1 MTALATV
8 GAAALATPH
17 ASAAPAGVHAPDLP
31 EAGQEAPDGE
41 RSPDRA
47 ERPSPDPTAVGP
59 ASSVGIRLLDA
70 PVERRADSRARRYIV
85 DHVHPGTTIKRRI
98 VVQNTSEV
106 RRAIAVYAAA
116 ADVTTEGFSFAADR
130 TENELS
136 SWIHVDDGK
145 LQLDADQETELL
157 VTIAVPAKAEQRERY
172 AVIWAEVS
180 GDGGQT
186 VRNVGRVGIRVYLS
200 VGPGGEPVS
209 GFEIGRLTGSR
220 MPDGTPVVTADVR
233 NTGKRA
239 LDLAGELRLR
249 DGPGGLTAGP
259 IRAEAQTL
267 ALGGTTTVRVVLD
280 RRLPDGPWTG
290 KLDLAS
296 GWTKRDTSGT
306 LTFGAAPATVSDTSD
321 RSDRS
326 GQVLTGGLVASGLVL
341 VLLVAYAYRRR
352 TRHPVPA

>member
-1 MTALATV
+1 MAALVTV
-8 GAAALATPH
+8 GATAPATPH
-17 ASAAPAGVHAPDLP
+17 ASASPAGVHAPDLP
-31 EAGQEAPDGE
+31 EAGQEASE
-41 RSPDRA
+41 RSPDR
-47 ERPSPDPTAVGP
+47 EGSPSPGPTASGP
-59 ASSVGIRLLDA
+59 APSVGIRLLEA
-70 PVERRADSRARRYIV
+70 PIERRADSRARKYIV

-98 VVQNTSEV
+98 IVQNTSEV

-116 ADVTTEGFSFAADR
+116 ADVTKDGFFFAPDR

-209 GFEIGRLTGSR
+209 SFVIGALTGSR
-220 MPDGTPVVTADVR
+220 TPDGRPVVTADVR

-239 LDLAGELRLR
+239 LDLAGELRLH
-249 DGPGGLTAGP
+249 DGPGGLSIGP
-259 IRAEAQTL
+259 VRSETQTL
-267 ALGGTTTVRVVLD
+267 ALGGATTIRVVLD

-296 GWTKRDTSGT
+296 GWTKGDARGT
-306 LTFGAAPATVSDTSD
+306 LTFGPVAAPVSDTG
-321 RSDRS
+321 DRS
-326 GQVLTGGLVASGLVL
+326 GQLRTGGLVGSGLVL
-341 VLLVAYAYRRR
+341 LLFALYVYRRR
-352 TRHPVPA
+352 LRHPATAA

>member
-1 MTALATV
+1 MTVLVTVGATALAT
-8 GAAALATPH
+8 PY

-31 EAGQEAPDGE
+31 GADQEAPDGE
-41 RSPDRA
+41 RSS
-47 ERPSPDPTAVGP
+47 SPDPAASPGP
-59 ASSVGIRLLDA
+59 SGPPTSVGIRLLDA
-70 PVERRADSRARRYIV
+70 PVERRADSRARKYIV

-98 VVQNTSEV
+98 IVQNTSEV

-116 ADVTTEGFSFAADR
+116 ADVAQEGFVLAPDR

-136 SWIHVDDGK
+136 SWIHVDKGA
-145 LQLDADQETELL
+145 LRLDADEEAELL
-157 VTIAVPAKAEQRERY
+157 VTIVVPAKAEQRERY
-172 AVIWAEVS
+172 AVIWAEAA
-180 GDGGQT
+180 GDSGQT

-209 GFEIGRLTGSR
+209 GFTIGPLAGSR
-220 MPDGTPVVTADVR
+220 TPDGTPVVTAEVR

-249 DGPGGLTAGP
+249 DGPGGLSVGP
-259 IRAEAQTL
+259 VRSEAQTL

-296 GWTKRDTSGT
+296 GWTKGDASGT
-306 LTFGAAPATVSDTSD
+306 ITFGPVAAPVSDTG
-321 RSDRS
+321 DRS
-326 GQVLTGGLVASGLVL
+326 GQLRVGGLVGSGLVL
-341 VLLVAYAYRRR
+341 ILLVLYVYRRR
-352 TRHPVPA
+352 IRHPATAA

>member
-1 MTALATV
+1 MTALVTV
-8 GAAALATPH
+8 GATALVTPY
-17 ASAAPAGVHAPDLP
+17 ASATPAGVHAPDLP

-41 RSPDRA
+41 RGPDREA
-47 ERPSPDPTAVGP
+47 RSSPDPAATGP

-70 PVERRADSRARRYIV
+70 PVERRADSRARKYIV

-98 VVQNTSEV
+98 IVQNTSEV
-106 RRAIAVYAAA
+106 RRPIAVYAAA
-116 ADVTTEGFSFAADR
+116 ADVTKEGFVFAPER

-136 SWIHVDDGK
+136 SWIQIDDGA
-145 LQLDADQETELL
+145 LQLDADEEAELL

-180 GDGGQT
+180 GDGGQNI
-186 VRNVGRVGIRVYLS
+186 RNVGRVGIRVYLS

-209 GFEIGRLTGSR
+209 GFEIDSLTGLRTS
-220 MPDGTPVVTADVR
+220 DGTPVVTADVR

-249 DGPGGLTAGP
+249 DGPGGLSIGP
-259 IRAEAQTL
+259 VRSEAQTL

-296 GWTKRDTSGT
+296 GWTKRDASGT
-306 LTFGAAPATVSDTSD
+306 LTFGPVPAAVSDTTD
-321 RSDRS
+321 RSN
-326 GQVLTGGLVASGLVL
+326 QVFTGGLVGSGLVL
-341 VLLVAYAYRRR
+341 VLLMLYAYRRR
-352 TRHPVPA
+352 LRHPVPAA

>member
-1 MTALATV
+1 MTALVTV
-8 GAAALATPH
+8 GATVLATPY
-17 ASAAPAGVHAPDLP
+17 ASAASAGVHAPDLP
-31 EAGQEAPDGE
+31 QVGQEAAE
-41 RSPDRA
+41 RRPDRA
-47 ERPSPDPTAVGP
+47 ESPSPGPTASGP
-59 ASSVGIRLLDA
+59 PTSVGIRLLDA
-70 PVERRADSRARRYIV
+70 PVERRADSRARKYIV

-98 VVQNTSEV
+98 IVQNTSEV

-116 ADVTTEGFSFAADR
+116 ADVTTDGFVLAPDR

-145 LQLDADQETELL
+145 HQLDADQEAELL
-157 VTIAVPAKAEQRERY
+157 VTITVPAKAEERERY

-209 GFEIGRLTGSR
+209 GFEVGALTGSR
-220 MPDGTPVVTADVR
+220 TPDGTPVVTADVR

-249 DGPGGLTAGP
+249 DGPGGLSVGP
-259 IRAEAQTL
+259 VRSEAQTL

-296 GWTKRDTSGT
+296 GWTKGDASGT
-306 LTFGAAPATVSDTSD
+306 ITFGPVAAPVSDAA
-321 RSDRS
+321 DRS

-341 VLLVAYAYRRR
+341 VMLVAYAYRRR
-352 TRHPVPA
+352 ARHPVPAA